1 LPSLKDSTTD
11 SLPSL
16 HAEAS
21 RFAGEVAKFMA
32 FMEKDFPEG
41 DKFDSQVVLAY
52 AHAQS
57 LVPVLK
63 QCGDDLTRENV
74 MKQAAGLNDFRSGAL
89 LPGITV
95 NTDPNDFAPIS
106 QF

>member
-1 LPSLKDSTTD
+1 
-11 SLPSL
+11 
-16 HAEAS
+16 
-21 RFAGEVAKFMA
+21 MA